1 MCLSFYH
8 NLSSPHCLFQR
19 RDVNDPENICL
30 MRIASGWTLILEGSE
45 FLRPGAPA
53 ARTAQPAGRPSAA
66 SRLES
71 DEKTNFPSLK
81 RALERRA

>member
-30 MRIASGWTLILEGSE
+30 MRIASGWTLILEGSG
-45 FLRPGAPA
+45 FLLSGEREPPRPAPPSPLVA
-53 ARTAQPAGRPSAA
+53 PLLRAVWSRT
-66 SRLES
+66 
-71 DEKTNFPSLK
+71 K
-81 RALERRA
+81 RQTFRV